1 MFLRSYAR
9 VWVSVSFFR
18 LDYFIFLKNIRKMK
32 PPRKPEEEENDSG
45 SDTESEDEE
54 DEDTVF

>member
-1 MFLRSYAR
+1 MFCFYEVMPGYGYL
-9 VWVSVSFFR
+9 FR